1 MRARCY
7 YGMIMIEAAPTL
19 ESRSFWS
26 FCFHLKIRHREEI
39 QEFRKPTNWCW
50 SFSNDFLTWS
60 SFRSLLVFATLEV
73 HLKIKWKKLFFS
85 SFGCASSSRQVRLCQ
100 SSCKFRVK
108 ISPILQSIYLAWR
121 AAGFLDGLAL
131 ATFIHPS
138 SKFHVFIESMNWR
151 CLLIASL
158 TGRRQDDR
166 REKGFTAN
174 SQHKKNPQKF
184 LLLLRRFLKK
194 EASNRNIG
202 IVWGVFFL
210 IVPHSI
216 EHEISSRESSGSR
229 ESINSASI
237 IS

>member
-7 YGMIMIEAAPTL
+7 FGMIEAAPTL

-108 ISPILQSIYLAWR
+108 ISPFLQSIYLAWR
-121 AAGFLDGLAL
+121 AAGFYDGLAL

-151 CLLIASL
+151 CLLITSL

-202 IVWGVFFL
+202 IVWGGFF
-210 IVPHSI
+210 SYC
-216 EHEISSRESSGSR
+216 
-229 ESINSASI
+229 SAS
-237 IS
+237 SFDWTWN